1 MLLAVSVLASVL
13 AIVAVFIALSLYIQ
27 LSMTRLRA
35 AYWEN
40 LVKQDSQIQYQWLQ
54 KDAPSWRFF
63 ERR

>member
-1 MLLAVSVLASVL
+1 MLVAVSVL
-13 AIVAVFIALSLYIQ
+13 AIVAVFIAFSLYIQ

-40 LVKQDSQIQYQWLQ
+40 LVKQDSQIRYQWLQ